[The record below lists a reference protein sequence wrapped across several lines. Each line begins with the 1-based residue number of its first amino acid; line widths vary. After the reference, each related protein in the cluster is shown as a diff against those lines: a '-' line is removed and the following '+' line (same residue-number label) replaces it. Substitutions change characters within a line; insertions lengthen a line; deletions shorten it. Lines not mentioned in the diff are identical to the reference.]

1 VRTTLTDPKTKLQ
14 QGAGAIHLHP
24 NGRFVY
30 VTNRA
35 SSLTDFEGKKVFA
48 GGENSVAVFAIDPA
62 SGEPRL
68 IQNAEGHGTQLRTFG
83 IDPTGRMLVAASVVP
98 IPVREGERIGT
109 LTAGLTVYRIGADGR
124 LDFASKHDVDAT
136 ARAQQF
142 WSGMVPIG

>member
-1 VRTTLTDPKTKLQ
+1 VETTFTDPKTKFT

-62 SGEPRL
+62 SGEPKL
-68 IQNAEGHGTQLRTFG
+68 VQNAEGHGAQLRTFG
-83 IDPTGRMLVAASVVP
+83 IDPAGRMLVAASVAP
-98 IPVREGERIGT
+98 IAVREGDRIGT
-109 LTAGLTVYRIGADGR
+109 LSAGLTVYRIGADGR
-124 LDFASKHDVDAT
+124 LDFVRKYDVDAT
-136 ARAQQF
+136 AKAQQF
-142 WSGMVPIG
+142 WTGVVPIG